1 MLAKTLAM
9 KLLEHPD
16 ADVMMTDQI
25 DPEDYDYI
33 RVVKYYEDPG
43 RFHLK
48 TAPSVKT
55 GKKKLARVGVVS

>member
-1 MLAKTLAM
+1 MLAKMLAI